1 MRANHYMK
9 KEPGP
14 ALAKVGQLERR
25 RHLWNGEHFLSRIL
39 HFATCLDR
47 PKLAPKDES
56 ERLKR

>member
-1 MRANHYMK
+1 MK